1 MYDYTKYSFVEDLLN
16 LIKNKDSNM
25 IERKTGDVGYFVGQ
39 INRIPEINFT
49 DIIKEHFTN
58 NEEECRKFCN
68 KCFDC
73 LDIVKRC
80 INKLAEFAKN
90 FDKYCKDKIKN
101 EIEEFKKEADKISKT
116 KDIRRLNELRF
127 HMLCKEVDNYEKSCS
142 YKFKC
147 DIYNSIYKNLEVQKI
162 QKLYEQ
168 FTDIEKNFVL
178 AFLLTQSESKIFFEK
193 YTNYMNS
200 LKDVIFEENDD
211 LTEKINEM
219 KNKVKKLKNNAI
231 TKKVSK
237 LITIAPNVF
246 MKFLLKQGQDGYL
259 NIRQDCCL
267 EFDLKYDEDNDKT
280 TLTLFF
286 DTCNNGISD
295 NNIHKYYYARAHICS
310 NMKRHKIL
318 EYSYEGEKSIDFII
332 KSEVIQP
339 IIDDLTTSGLLCV
352 VEQKSSDL
360 FKQHLM
366 PYCEKY
372 FLLKNLNERQDQN
385 ECDSIDI
392 INHPLNDADLD
403 KGIFQK
409 GFALFDSKFI
419 YFEKFAGDRDDFE
432 KIRVTNKAMS
442 FKNPITEY
450 INKINSNKLSQV
462 DGLILFDKLKKSE
475 SIYTDEFKNFLRYR
489 INSTELKEAD
499 KLLLIRQLTPTK
511 ITKIDEKDLINAV
524 KSITNLTEIDKF
536 DLQRKI
542 ESKTYISDI
551 IYEIQHS
558 DKLTKADKENLINKI
573 NNFSA
578 ELTEENKK
586 DLINKINSTKLK
598 LDKSDINDKI
608 YKSYLIKIINSP
620 KLNEEDKKNLIEK
633 LQMPGAQLNE
643 KEKSFLIG
651 EISVDILEKINNVSE
666 ETIDF
671 DAININDKISDQIK
685 KIIDLHKLY
694 VKKKLEKTNGTSEE
708 IIELNA
714 LDTIRENVKTCV
726 CELEKIANSCSEE
739 IKKIYRLEP
748 FKNLDEIDK
757 SLLIDKL
764 KQFKLTKRNKSN
776 LVNKIISDKLNE
788 LSSEESSKSSKLSNV
803 DKKILKGEVIPLAE
817 AVKKANL
824 INKIKSMTEIDE
836 FIKFILIKEIDP
848 AKVTRGDELKSI
860 KEIAGLARLNKE
872 RKTYFINM
880 IDSDKLCEKQ
890 KEQLIAIILNSR
902 ELNIA
907 DKEYLKDIIND
918 NDQIVLSREQQK
930 QLMSKMNLNQLSGP
944 CKSVFNKILRSNDM
958 LRNILSIENLIKK
971 LEYSVLMYDDRLNRG
986 MIGSDIWEIRKRKE
1000 MKDNSPIFDFGNF
1013 LDVAIIEENE
1023 NVEENILIELNK
1035 ICLTEMVKNAMIN
1048 TKIEGRSIIT
1058 AKNNE
1063 KGTLYCA
1070 VDGMEIQD
1078 AQQLKA
1084 KDRQIKGALNE
1095 LNQNRQLGLKL

>member
-372 FLLKNLNERQDQN
+372 FLLKNLNERQLWN
-385 ECDSIDI
+385 R
-392 INHPLNDADLD
+392 N
-403 KGIFQK
+403 
-409 GFALFDSKFI
+409 
-419 YFEKFAGDRDDFE
+419 
-432 KIRVTNKAMS
+432 
-442 FKNPITEY
+442 
-450 INKINSNKLSQV
+450 
-462 DGLILFDKLKKSE
+462 
-475 SIYTDEFKNFLRYR
+475 
-489 INSTELKEAD
+489 
-499 KLLLIRQLTPTK
+499 
-511 ITKIDEKDLINAV
+511 
-524 KSITNLTEIDKF
+524 
-536 DLQRKI
+536 
-542 ESKTYISDI
+542 
-551 IYEIQHS
+551 
-558 DKLTKADKENLINKI
+558 
-573 NNFSA
+573 
-578 ELTEENKK
+578 
-586 DLINKINSTKLK
+586 
-598 LDKSDINDKI
+598 
-608 YKSYLIKIINSP
+608 
-620 KLNEEDKKNLIEK
+620 
-633 LQMPGAQLNE
+633 
-643 KEKSFLIG
+643 
-651 EISVDILEKINNVSE
+651 
-666 ETIDF
+666 
-671 DAININDKISDQIK
+671 IK
-685 KIIDLHKLY
+685 KY
-694 VKKKLEKTNGTSEE
+694 
-708 IIELNA
+708 
-714 LDTIRENVKTCV
+714 
-726 CELEKIANSCSEE
+726 
-739 IKKIYRLEP
+739 Y
-748 FKNLDEIDK
+748 
-757 SLLIDKL
+757 
-764 KQFKLTKRNKSN
+764 
-776 LVNKIISDKLNE
+776 
-788 LSSEESSKSSKLSNV
+788 
-803 DKKILKGEVIPLAE
+803 
-817 AVKKANL
+817 
-824 INKIKSMTEIDE
+824 
-836 FIKFILIKEIDP
+836 
-848 AKVTRGDELKSI
+848 
-860 KEIAGLARLNKE
+860 
-872 RKTYFINM
+872 
-880 IDSDKLCEKQ
+880 
-890 KEQLIAIILNSR
+890 
-902 ELNIA
+902 
-907 DKEYLKDIIND
+907 
-918 NDQIVLSREQQK
+918 
-930 QLMSKMNLNQLSGP
+930 
-944 CKSVFNKILRSNDM
+944 LRSAAKHSPA
-958 LRNILSIENLIKK
+958 RKK
-971 LEYSVLMYDDRLNRG
+971 QD
-986 MIGSDIWEIRKRKE
+986 
-1000 MKDNSPIFDFGNF
+1000 
-1013 LDVAIIEENE
+1013 
-1023 NVEENILIELNK
+1023 
-1035 ICLTEMVKNAMIN
+1035 LT
-1048 TKIEGRSIIT
+1048 RRCSS
-1058 AKNNE
+1058 
-1063 KGTLYCA
+1063 
-1070 VDGMEIQD
+1070 
-1078 AQQLKA
+1078 
-1084 KDRQIKGALNE
+1084 R
-1095 LNQNRQLGLKL
+1095 